1 MRTNVLITSCSLLVL
16 FSQSAGAVP
25 KGKNGET
32 CNVSSATNVDHKIGD
47 KNYKCDKCVYTQCST
62 SGGEVSNCQQV
73 THWSNCVEQASS
85 TGPGG
90 KAGVESGVK
99 SGGQMAPPTSPK
111 PKLPRFEA
119 PAAKS
124 AQ

>member
-1 MRTNVLITSCSLLVL
+1 MRTYVLLAGCCLYLL

-25 KGKNGET
+25 KGKNGEA

-47 KNYKCDKCVYTQCST
+47 KNYKCDKCVYTKCST
-62 SGGEVSNCQQV
+62 SGGEVSNCQQI

-85 TGPGG
+85 TTPGG
-90 KAGVESGVK
+90 NVGVSGGVK

-111 PKLPRFEA
+111 PKLPKVDV
-119 PAAKS
+119 PPAKS